1 RDNHGR
7 FLAGSCHFFPSTHD
21 AEAAELLACRRALI
35 LVRELNVQKVI
46 LETDSL
52 VVSKIRNE
60 QWDFSVHG
68 QLVQD
73 VKVL

>member
-1 RDNHGR
+1 M
-7 FLAGSCHFFPSTHD
+7 AGSWRVLAFFPSTHD

-35 LVRELNVQKVI
+35 LARELNIQKVI
-46 LETDSL
+46 LETDSQSAL
-52 VVSKIRNE
+52 SKIKNE
-60 QWDFSVHG
+60 QRDFSVHG